1 MPILAPPS
9 GLNPQ
14 TSVADLASEVIAETS
29 LGIAFGHSDPS
40 QRLNPRADLASK
52 NGSKN
57 GGAREQSEGAVWGQ
71 SGAVRRLPVG
81 PAEGGGRLK
90 PPGIG
95 LDPAWNRLPI

>member
-57 GGAREQSEGAVWGQ
+57 GGARQRSDGAVWVCP
-71 SGAVRRLPVG
+71 AEYTG
-81 PAEGGGRLK
+81 PAEGGGEVKTSRNRV
-90 PPGIG
+90 GSG
-95 LDPAWNRLPI
+95 LNRLPI